1 MEKSGKNN
9 KQGTKD
15 SAWIKRLFLVPME
28 RVYLKKAH
36 FFSASS
42 HGRVCVLGRVVGV
55 EVVVAQWGWWSCV
68 ALGPLLDQLAENIS
82 LPFSHP
88 SMEWLG
94 ALRIRLVLCTL
105 SWQTIIAVKI
115 SVPFPLLTSPWTF
128 FAFLHSVWLCGLH
141 FLFSFR
147 GFYWNQCPF
156 KVMKGR
162 DEF

>member
-1 MEKSGKNN
+1 MEKSGKNI

-28 RVYLKKAH
+28 RLYLKKAH
-36 FFSASS
+36 FSSASS

-94 ALRIRLVLCTL
+94 ALRLGSFSAHWAGRQSLQLKSLSHFL
-105 SWQTIIAVKI
+105 SW
-115 SVPFPLLTSPWTF
+115 LLLELSLPSSIQF
-128 FAFLHSVWLCGLH
+128 GFVDLH